1 MNIEGLSEATLE
13 KFIGMGFI
21 HEFADIFRLEGTS
34 GRVFR
39 NWKDLERNPVKIF

>member
-21 HEFADIFRLEGTS
+21 HEFADIFKLKEHRESIRELEGFGEKS
-34 GRVFR
+34 
-39 NWKDLERNPVKIF
+39 